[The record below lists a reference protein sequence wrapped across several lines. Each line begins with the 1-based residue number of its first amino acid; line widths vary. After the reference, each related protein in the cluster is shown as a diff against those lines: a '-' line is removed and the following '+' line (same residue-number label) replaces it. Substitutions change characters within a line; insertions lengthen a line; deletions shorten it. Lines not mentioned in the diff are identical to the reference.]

1 MVGQALSPAN
11 RLGRGGG
18 SGLGTLQEPALE
30 PQGHCR
36 ILPNAVSSNEVKTCP
51 SCSASYGNDVGFCPH
66 DGTALR
72 SSAGLAPGAI
82 IRKKYEI
89 LSEIGR
95 GGMGVVYRA
104 RHLLWNEEKA
114 LKVVV
119 AEGSAVQQALKGLM
133 AEALV
138 MRHLQHPH
146 IVRVEDADFTE
157 DDQLFVVMEFVD
169 GQSLRQKLDREG
181 PLAPEV
187 ALHIAAQACS
197 ALAAAHEKGI
207 VHRDIKPQNVL
218 LAKNA
223 DGSETVKIIDFG
235 IAKVREATGL
245 GVTAVMA
252 STTGLFMGTPDYA
265 SPEQAN
271 GMRGSDLD
279 GRTDLYSLGLVLYE
293 MLTGR
298 LPFAADTPV
307 AMLVQRLQVP
317 PMPPDWLR
325 PDLKI
330 SPDVSKL
337 VMQAL
342 ERDRENRYRS
352 AAEME
357 RAIMAVL
364 DSWRTGRD
372 PREQETAAIASQA
385 LREIIGPPAPE
396 DQKGAAGGAGGRKS
410 SKKWRIGYAIA
421 AVALALATI
430 GFIVARSLKEKAAQ
444 EVRERKAKVESL
456 SRATAPPPQP
466 AEQKNEK
473 PAAEVVEEKKPA
485 EPSAQENDTSSIPA
499 TKAEAPARSRER
511 EEAAEVP
518 EKKEPAEPGAQ
529 ETGTATKA
537 EAQPRSRKREEAAET
552 PVKKKSAESGAQEN
566 ATSSSP
572 ATKAETPARSR
583 EQAEGAGSPSTATAP
598 IRPRA
603 AKTKVNPK
611 DGLRYVWI
619 PAGSFTMGCSPGD
632 NECRNDEQPAH
643 KVEIAHGFW
652 LMQTPV
658 TVGAW
663 KRYRAATGKPSL
675 RTSDSFGRKNLN
687 EASGDDN
694 VPVVWVT
701 WEQARGF
708 CEWSAGRLP
717 TEAEWEYAARAGSK
731 GARYGRLDAIAW
743 YADNSGTR
751 RIDSM
756 EIWRTDQANAAKRLF
771 ENGNG
776 PHPVGQKQPN
786 AWDLYDMLGDVSQ
799 WTADWYDAKYYGL
812 RDTPDPVGPR
822 EGLMRVQRGGA
833 FGDIPRNLRVS
844 IRLKGAPKSSL
855 NHLGFRCAG
864 D

>member
-1 MVGQALSPAN
+1 
-11 RLGRGGG
+11 
-18 SGLGTLQEPALE
+18 
-30 PQGHCR
+30 
-36 ILPNAVSSNEVKTCP
+36 VKTCP
-51 SCSASYGNDVGFCPH
+51 SCSASYGNEVGFCPH

-72 SSAGLAPGAI
+72 SSGGLQPGAV

-157 DDQLFVVMEFVD
+157 DDQLFVVMEYVD

-245 GVTAVMA
+245 GVTGVMA

-293 MLTGR
+293 TLTGR

-317 PMPPDWLR
+317 PMPPDWVR

-330 SPDVSKL
+330 PPDVSKL

-342 ERDRENRYRS
+342 EKDRENRYRS

-357 RAIMAVL
+357 RAILAVL
-364 DSWRTGRD
+364 DSGRTGRD
-372 PREQETAAIASQA
+372 PHEQETAAIASQA
-385 LREIIGPPAPE
+385 LSESIAPPGPE
-396 DQKGAAGGAGGRKS
+396 DKKGAAGAPSGRKLS
-410 SKKWRIGYAIA
+410 RRWRIGYAIA
-421 AVALALATI
+421 AVALALAAV
-430 GFIVARSLKEKAAQ
+430 GFFVARSLKEKAAQ

-456 SRATAPPPQP
+456 SRAAAPPPPP

-473 PAAEVVEEKKPA
+473 PAAEAPAEKKSAEPGPQEPGMSSSPAANAEVPPRSRERKEAAEAPA
-485 EPSAQENDTSSIPA
+485 EKKSAEPGPQEPGTSSSPA
-499 TKAEAPARSRER
+499 TEAAAPARSRER
-511 EEAAEVP
+511 KEAAEAP
-518 EKKEPAEPGAQ
+518 AKKKSAEPGAQ
-529 ETGTATKA
+529 ERDTSSTPATKA
-537 EAQPRSRKREEAAET
+537 EAQPRSRER
-552 PVKKKSAESGAQEN
+552 
-566 ATSSSP
+566 
-572 ATKAETPARSR
+572 
-583 EQAEGAGSPSTATAP
+583 AEGAGSGSTATAP
-598 IRPRA
+598 IHPRA

-643 KVEIAHGFW
+643 KVEITHGFW

-663 KRYRAATGKPSL
+663 KRYRASTGKPPLGTKDSL
-675 RTSDSFGRKNLN
+675 GRKNLN

-694 VPVVWVT
+694 MPVVWVN

-708 CEWSAGRLP
+708 CEWAAGRLP

-731 GARYGRLDAIAW
+731 GARYGRLDATAW
-743 YADNSGTR
+743 YADNSGNQ

-756 EIWRTDQANAAKRLF
+756 EIWRTDYANAGKRLF

-776 PHPVGQKQPN
+776 PHPVDQKQPN
-786 AWDLYDMLGDVSQ
+786 AWDLYDMLGDVWQ
-799 WTADWYDAKYYGL
+799 WTADWYGAKYYEL
-812 RDTPDPVGPR
+812 RDDPDPVGPR
-822 EGLMRVQRGGA
+822 EGQMRVLRGGS
-833 FGDIPRNLRVS
+833 FVDIPRNVRVS
-844 IRLKGAPKSSL
+844 IRLRVGPKSSL
-855 NHLGFRCAG
+855 NHIGFRCAG

>member
-1 MVGQALSPAN
+1 
-11 RLGRGGG
+11 
-18 SGLGTLQEPALE
+18 
-30 PQGHCR
+30 
-36 ILPNAVSSNEVKTCP
+36 
-51 SCSASYGNDVGFCPH
+51 
-66 DGTALR
+66 
-72 SSAGLAPGAI
+72 
-82 IRKKYEI
+82 
-89 LSEIGR
+89 
-95 GGMGVVYRA
+95 
-104 RHLLWNEEKA
+104 
-114 LKVVV
+114 
-119 AEGSAVQQALKGLM
+119 
-133 AEALV
+133 
-138 MRHLQHPH
+138 
-146 IVRVEDADFTE
+146 
-157 DDQLFVVMEFVD
+157 VVMEFVD

-235 IAKVREATGL
+235 IAKVREAAGL
-245 GVTAVMA
+245 GVKGVTA

-307 AMLVQRLQVP
+307 AILVQRLQVP

-337 VMQAL
+337 TMQAL

-357 RAIMAVL
+357 LAILAVL
-364 DSWRTGRD
+364 DSGRIGREG
-372 PREQETAAIASQA
+372 REQETAAIASQA
-385 LREIIGPPAPE
+385 LSESAGPPGSE
-396 DQKGAAGGAGGRKS
+396 DQKGAGGRKS

-421 AVALALATI
+421 AVALALAAI
-430 GFIVARSLKEKAAQ
+430 GFFVARALTEKAAQ
-444 EVRERKAKVESL
+444 EVQERKARVESL

-466 AEQKNEK
+466 AEQKNEE
-473 PAAEVVEEKKPA
+473 PATEAAEEKKPA
-485 EPSAQENDTSSIPA
+485 EPGAQENGTTSSPATKPEVPARSREREEAAEAPEKKEPAEPGAQERDTSSSPA

-511 EEAAEVP
+511 
-518 EKKEPAEPGAQ
+518 
-529 ETGTATKA
+529 T
-537 EAQPRSRKREEAAET
+537 
-552 PVKKKSAESGAQEN
+552 
-566 ATSSSP
+566 
-572 ATKAETPARSR
+572 
-583 EQAEGAGSPSTATAP
+583 EGAGSGSTVTAP
-598 IRPRA
+598 SHPRA

-643 KVEIAHGFW
+643 KVEITHGFW

-663 KRYRAATGKPSL
+663 KRYRTATGKPPL
-675 RTSDSFGRKNLN
+675 RTSDVLGRKNLN

-701 WEQARGF
+701 WELARDF

-743 YADNSGTR
+743 YADNSGNQ

-776 PHPVGQKQPN
+776 PHPVAQKQPN
-786 AWDLYDMLGDVSQ
+786 AWNLYDMLGDVLQ

-822 EGLMRVQRGGA
+822 EGLMRVQRSGA
-833 FGDIPRNLRVS
+833 FGDIARNLRVS

-864 D
+864 N

>member
-1 MVGQALSPAN
+1 M
-11 RLGRGGG
+11 
-18 SGLGTLQEPALE
+18 
-30 PQGHCR
+30 
-36 ILPNAVSSNEVKTCP
+36 KTCP

-72 SSAGLAPGAI
+72 LSAGLQPGAV

-157 DDQLFVVMEFVD
+157 DDQLFVVMEYVD
-169 GQSLRQKLDREG
+169 GQSLREKLDREG

-245 GVTAVMA
+245 GVTGVMA

-317 PMPPDWLR
+317 PMPPDWVR

-337 VMQAL
+337 AMQAL

-357 RAIMAVL
+357 RAILAVL

-385 LREIIGPPAPE
+385 LRESIGPPDSE
-396 DQKGAAGGAGGRKS
+396 DKKGAAGGAGRRKPS
-410 SKKWRIGYAIA
+410 RRWRIGYAIA
-421 AVALALATI
+421 AVVLALAAI
-430 GFIVARSLKEKAAQ
+430 GFLVARSLKEKAAQ
-444 EVRERKAKVESL
+444 EVRERQARVESL
-456 SRATAPPPQP
+456 SRATAPPAQS
-466 AEQKNEK
+466 AEHKNEK
-473 PAAEVVEEKKPA
+473 SAAEAPEGKKPA
-485 EPSAQENDTSSIPA
+485 EPGAQENGTSSSPA

-511 EEAAEVP
+511 KEATEAP
-518 EKKEPAEPGAQ
+518 AEKKSAEPGAR
-529 ETGTATKA
+529 EPGTSSSPAATKA
-537 EAQPRSRKREEAAET
+537 EVQARSRERKEAAET
-552 PVKKKSAESGAQEN
+552 PAEKKSAEPGARELG
-566 ATSSSP
+566 TSSSP
-572 ATKAETPARSR
+572 ATKAEASATSHER
-583 EQAEGAGSPSTATAP
+583 AEGAGSGSTVTAP

-603 AKTKVNPK
+603 VKTKVNPK

-643 KVEIAHGFW
+643 KVEITHGFW
-652 LMQTPV
+652 LMRTPV

-663 KRYRAATGKPSL
+663 KRYRAATGKPPL
-675 RTSDSFGRKNLN
+675 RTSDVLGRKNLN
-687 EASGDDN
+687 EASGNDN
-694 VPVVWVT
+694 MPVVWVT

-743 YADNSGTR
+743 YADNSGNQP
-751 RIDSM
+751 IDSM

-786 AWDLYDMLGDVSQ
+786 AWDLYDMLGDVWQ
-799 WTADWYDAKYYGL
+799 WTADWYGAKYYEL

-822 EGLMRVQRGGA
+822 EGLMRVLRGGGS
-833 FGDIPRNLRVS
+833 FGDIRRNLRVS
-844 IRLKGAPKSSL
+844 IRLRVSPKSSL
-855 NHLGFRCAG
+855 NHTGFRCAG